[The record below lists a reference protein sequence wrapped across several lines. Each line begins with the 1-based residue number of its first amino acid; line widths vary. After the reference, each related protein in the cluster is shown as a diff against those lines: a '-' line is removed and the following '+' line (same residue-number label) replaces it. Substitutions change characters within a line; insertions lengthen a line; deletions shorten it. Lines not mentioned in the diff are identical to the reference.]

1 MKHLS
6 QYIII
11 SGAVV
16 ACLAI
21 TGLGYQQLH
30 ASHTPQPLV
39 WQDGVDEPKPIQLGH
54 GYERRGDYIYFN
66 AQRIDQAGRVDLD
79 RFQRT
84 LGRRVK
90 PANDIDAASFEVLSE
105 QYTKDQ
111 FAVYYKWISPGWYLV
126 TEIVGADPAT
136 FEALDSDLA
145 RDARHVWRVDLIF
158 PDGDPATAEVVTP
171 GYVWKDRN
179 TVYYKHLPMKNADPR
194 TFRHLDQ
201 AFYRDA
207 KHVYWSNERLVGAD
221 PDTFRTFGDTPYA
234 ADKNRVWLGTSGRDD
249 LDAASFRL
257 FQNHVFADK
266 NGVYVSPA
274 AHEVRG
280 AHVENFEKVGPVGEL
295 GCTLFRDRESLF
307 VLEPMYNEM
316 YRLSKEAGE
325 IVVSKDVWRSR
336 NGKNVV
342 AGVTTA
348 TWNGETFSKAVATI
362 APAFRRSGS
371 VSEELEVGKIE
382 WLAGTLGA
390 AIELTGYGDDR

>member
-1 MKHLS
+1 MKLS
-6 QYIII
+6 AQRGIVLG
-11 SGAVV
+11 SALV
-16 ACLAI
+16 CLAA
-21 TGLGYQQLH
+21 TGLGFHQLTV
-30 ASHTPQPLV
+30 SHSPQPAV
-39 WQDGVDEPKPIQLGH
+39 SQDKADEPAPIPLGH
-54 GYERRGDYIYFN
+54 GYERRGDVIYFN
-66 AQRIDQAGRVDLD
+66 AQPIDLAGRADLD
-79 RFQRT
+79 RFERT

-90 PANDIDAASFEVLSE
+90 PATNIDAASFEVLSE
-105 QYTKDQ
+105 QYTKDKN
-111 FAVYYKWISPGWYLV
+111 AVYYKWISPGWYLV

-158 PDGDPATAEVVTP
+158 PDGDAATAEVVTP

-179 TVYYKHLPMKNADPR
+179 TVYYQHLPMKNADPR

-207 KHVYWSNERLVGAD
+207 KHVYWSNERLIGAD

-266 NGVYVSPA
+266 NGVYVTPA
-274 AHEVRG
+274 AHQVRG
-280 AHVENFEKVGPVGEL
+280 AHAESFKKVGPVGEL
-295 GCTLFRDRESLF
+295 DCTLFRDRESLF
-307 VLEPMYNEM
+307 ILEPMYNEM
-316 YRLSKEAGE
+316 YRVSKEDGE
-325 IVVSKDVWRSR
+325 IVVSKDAWRSR

-342 AGVTTA
+342 AGNTKA
-348 TWNGETFSKAVATI
+348 TWNGEAFSEAVATI

-371 VSEELEVGKIE
+371 VSEQLEVGKIE
-382 WLAGTLGA
+382 WLAGTLKA
-390 AIELTGYGDDR
+390 AIEQTGFADER